1 MAVFGRCFGRLIGV
15 LLLGGGVGCVQSM
28 PLPPAPPSQ
37 GSSPQISSPVA
48 ASREGSIRENHA
60 GLTGPFSTEMSRL
73 PDQSNW
79 SVSGV
84 NRWRPSVAARPWKYI
99 VLHHTAADSGSV
111 ESIHETHLQRKDSS
125 GHPWLGIGYHFV
137 IGNGKGMTDGEIEPT
152 FRWREQ
158 LHGAHAG
165 GTNPEYNQ
173 QGIGIVL
180 VGNFQKQRPTQ
191 QQLLSVKRL
200 VRSLAEDYG
209 IASTNIIGHKDIR
222 ATECPGELFPL
233 QDVVADLDE
242 SFDPKDVHSL
252 NPHPQLVQQK
262 AATWR

>member
-1 MAVFGRCFGRLIGV
+1 MVGFGRCFGGLIGV
-15 LLLGGGVGCVQSM
+15 LLLGVGVGCVQSM
-28 PLPPAPPSQ
+28 PLPPAPMNNGSASQ
-37 GSSPQISSPVA
+37 FSEPVRA
-48 ASREGSIRENHA
+48 NPEESKRENIEGS
-60 GLTGPFSTEMSRL
+60 TGHFSTEMSRL
-73 PDQSNW
+73 PGQSHW

-111 ESIHETHLQRKDSS
+111 ESIHETHLQRKDGS
-125 GHPWLGIGYHFV
+125 GRPWLGIGYHFV
-137 IGNGKGMTDGEIEPT
+137 IGNGKGMPDGEIEAT

-165 GTNPEYNQ
+165 GSNPDYNQ

-242 SFDPKDVHSL
+242 SFGPKDLHSL
-252 NPHPQLVQQK
+252 NPHPQLVHQK